1 MVSHDWCGGS
11 RDELL
16 GELALELG
24 FGTKDVN
31 REGKQGKA
39 VLGEQWE
46 VGLPVQFPLSWT
58 SAEVVL

>member
-24 FGTKDVN
+24 FGAKDVN
-31 REGKQGKA
+31 REGKQGKD
-39 VLGEQWE
+39 VLGEQLE
-46 VGLPVQFPLSWT
+46 VGFPVQFPLSWT
-58 SAEVVL
+58 SVEVVL